1 MSERSKRI
9 FLAICIILPFFI
21 YCAYYYSA
29 MIKNAPFRFTDFES
43 ISMTYGFPDSMLN
56 HYDSKTHEYQFL
68 TKDGQLIKDSLTLRK
83 DDLLYL
89 HRKAQELGFWNVDD
103 DMTTPE
109 TQRKEGEKIPRYEL
123 TFKYKEKS
131 KTVILDPDYPGPVKM
146 VEAARTTVDEVLRM
160 IASAKARTSDN

>member
-1 MSERSKRI
+1 
-9 FLAICIILPFFI
+9 
-21 YCAYYYSA
+21 YYSA

-56 HYDSKTHEYQFL
+56 HYNSKTHEYQYL
-68 TKDGQLIKDSLTLRK
+68 TKDGQLINDSLTLRK

-103 DMTTPE
+103 NMTTPE
-109 TQRKEGEKIPRYEL
+109 NQRKEGEKIPRYEL
-123 TFKYKEKS
+123 TFNYKEKS
-131 KTVILDPDYPGPVKM
+131 KTVILDTNFPGPVKM

-160 IASAKARTSDN
+160 IASAKARTTDN